1 MGSVFSIAEVHANGS
16 DTNSGFFDP
25 NATFTQ
31 TLSATSANT
40 ASPVVTASNYTFV
53 SNDVGHYLFIKPSGV
68 WNCGWYR
75 IVSVNAGAAT
85 IDASVGNVF
94 TGDQQI
100 NTFLG
105 VATTSTASSGFWGID
120 YTQKNTLFISYTD
133 LSIVGVQYGLQSAAN
148 PFTPNL
154 IGNTIL
160 ISSGTNFT
168 TGLYII
174 NSLSGL
180 SAYMDR
186 NVGTVGSTGGV
197 GVLGGAL
204 QTAGRATSLGF
215 SYHFVYMKGSSGNFN
230 ISSNPYS
237 LSGVHHIIGYYN
249 KRGDNL
255 KPTIKLNAS
264 SANFLSSG
272 DGRFVYLTNLIIDGQ
287 NYASTRAISLGNNQ
301 ISHFYNCEFKNLA
314 QAFWSAA
321 HFITSCYFE
330 NCSSLI
336 AAGNGHIIQ
345 DCIFKNCGGTIS
357 GSPTSVDRCVF
368 YNHSAN
374 PIRISSTTKI
384 VSNNTFYNI
393 TGSGIEFYSNYGLTN
408 QQFPIIINNIF
419 SNVSSYAVNY
429 SNSGAVL
436 GHIVRNNAYYAC
448 GGTHFIGQGNNTG
461 VGYYLDTNNVQL
473 TASPFVSAST
483 GDFRLNNEINGGR
496 SCRGAGQSLSYTYL
510 GINSAIDI
518 GAVQTPSTSPDKVIA
533 STSKSVNIKE
543 NTTSYSEYV
552 YMASTGYTSSTAGLK
567 AYYIR
572 QNSAPVAIGITA
584 QSPTGSYLS
593 GGFCEVDANNL
604 PGLYR
609 FDVPNAVFS
618 SGVQSTILHIAN
630 VSNNDKTMITYK
642 FQDTQTLDLTQAIP
656 TSNTPQ
662 TVGDALNAARAQGFG
677 KWIVS
682 GKTLNLYAPDGT
694 TIIRSFTLNSATEPT
709 SRT

>member
-1 MGSVFSIAEVHANGS
+1 
-16 DTNSGFFDP
+16 
-25 NATFTQ
+25 
-31 TLSATSANT
+31 
-40 ASPVVTASNYTFV
+40 VTASNYTFV

-120 YTQKNTLFISYTD
+120 YTQKNTPFISYTD

-160 ISSGTNFT
+160 ISSGTNFA

-204 QTAGRATSLGF
+204 QSAGRATSLGF

-230 ISSNPYS
+230 ISSNPYL
-237 LSGVHHIIGYYN
+237 LSGVHTVIGYLN

-255 KPTIKLNAS
+255 KPTIKLNAD
-264 SANFLSSG
+264 SANFLSSI
-272 DGRFVYLTNLIIDGQ
+272 DGRFVYLINLIIDGQ

-314 QAFWSAA
+314 QALWSSN
-321 HFITSCYFE
+321 HYISSCYFE
-330 NCSSLI
+330 NCPSI
-336 AAGNGHIIQ
+336 IPAGNGHIIQ
-345 DCIFKNCGGTIS
+345 NSIFKNCGGTI
-357 GSPTSVDRCVF
+357 GGNPLIVDMCIF

-374 PIRISSTTKI
+374 PIRLNGITKI
-384 VSNNTFYNI
+384 ISNNTFYNI
-393 TGSGIEFYSNYGLTN
+393 TGSAIDFYSNFGLTN
-408 QQFPIIINNIF
+408 QHFPIITNNIF

-429 SNSGAVL
+429 SNSGAVQA
-436 GHIVRNNAYYAC
+436 HVVRNNAYYAC
-448 GGTHFIGQGNNTG
+448 GGTHYIGQGNNTG

-473 TASPFVSAST
+473 TASPFISAST

-496 SCRGAGQSLSYTYL
+496 SCRGSGHSLSYPVL
-510 GINSAIDI
+510 GINSSIDI
-518 GAVQTPSTSPDKVIA
+518 GAIQTPPSSPDKVLA
-533 STSKSVNIKE
+533 STTKSVNI
-543 NTTSYSEYV
+543 NTGTTSYSEYV
-552 YMASTGYTSSTAGLK
+552 YMASTGYSSTTSGLK

-572 QNSAPVAIGITA
+572 QNSAPVAIGITN
-584 QSPTGSYLS
+584 QSPTGSFIS
-593 GGFCEVDANNL
+593 GGFCELDSANL

-609 FDVPNAVFS
+609 FDVPNALFA
-618 SGVQSTILHIAN
+618 SGIQTGVLHLAN
-630 VSNNDKTMITYK
+630 LSNNDKAMITYK
-642 FQDTQTLDLTQAIP
+642 FSQEQTLDLTQAVP
-656 TSNTPQ
+656 TSNTTQ
-662 TVGDALNAARAQGFG
+662 SVGDALNAARALGFG
-677 KWIVS
+677 KWVIS
-682 GKTLNLYAPDGT
+682 GTTLNLYAPDNT
-694 TIIRSFTLNSATEPT
+694 TIVRSFTLNSATEPT
-709 SRT
+709 ART